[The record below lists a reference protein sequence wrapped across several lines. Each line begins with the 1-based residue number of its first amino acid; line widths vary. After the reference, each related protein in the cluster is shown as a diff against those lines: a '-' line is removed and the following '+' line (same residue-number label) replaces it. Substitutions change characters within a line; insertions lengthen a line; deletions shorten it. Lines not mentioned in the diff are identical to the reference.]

1 MRQLADARIEILKLL
16 EIGYQR
22 LKKVKD
28 MKTKYPQTVE
38 FQESV
43 EALFGKERC
52 DELKKQAESEVKI
65 LRAMQ
70 NFITTSLEDY
80 MQEHQVG
87 FNQLV
92 RRLDVSPTYFSK
104 MRKGQANLTITSFA
118 RLMANLGKEPQDIL
132 KSKK

>member
-1 MRQLADARIEILKLL
+1 MKLKNPITKDFW
-16 EIGYQR
+16 EYAENR
-22 LKKVKD
+22 L
-28 MKTKYPQTVE
+28 
-38 FQESV
+38 
-43 EALFGKERC
+43 GKEKI
-52 DELKKQAESEVKI
+52 EEIHKKSAQEEKI

-87 FNQLV
+87 FNELV

>member
-1 MRQLADARIEILKLL
+1 
-16 EIGYQR
+16 
-22 LKKVKD
+22 
-28 MKTKYPQTVE
+28 MKTKYPQTVD

-52 DELKKQAESEVKI
+52 DEFKKQAESEVKI

-87 FNQLV
+87 FNELV